1 MIPKGIPT
9 LLFKE
14 VNGLPAT
21 FNLIGTFYQSMDQ
34 KGRMSFPTKLREIIG
49 ERFIVTRG
57 LDGCLFVY
65 SLEDFKARSETISA
79 LPIGKGRQLQRYF
92 MSGAAEVEA
101 DKQGRILIPQ
111 HLREF
116 ANLSKEIVVA
126 GVSDRAEIW
135 DREIWNNVNAEFDDE
150 SAAKAMEELE
160 F

>member
-1 MIPKGIPT
+1 MIPKGIST

>member
-1 MIPKGIPT
+1 M

>member
-1 MIPKGIPT
+1 
-9 LLFKE
+9 
-14 VNGLPAT
+14 
-21 FNLIGTFYQSMDQ
+21 
-34 KGRMSFPTKLREIIG
+34 MSFPAKLREIIG
-49 ERFIVTRG
+49 ERFTVTKG

-65 SLEDFKARSETISA
+65 SLEDFNGLSEAISA
-79 LPIGKGRQLQRYF
+79 LPTGKGRRLQRYF

-116 ANLSKEIVVA
+116 AGLSKEIVVA
-126 GVSDRAEIW
+126 GVSNRAEIW
-135 DREIWNNVNAEFDDE
+135 DKAAWDKVNAEFDDE